1 MKVKMKFCILAML
14 VLTVA
19 AVWFETGEAGAFTI
33 SDDGEYALVLKLKV
47 SDADA
52 TIDGQ
57 QSGKVIKFNFDE
69 DEEAIRVSDLTQGI
83 CPYNGKNEFSGWA
96 GDSASSETVEML
108 SKDEFSSTGSMNGVS
123 YTKGH
128 NIYALFLGAEI
139 EQPQQYY
146 VLFNAVDGEVLTDG
160 VSTGEDKVVLS
171 GTMDQ
176 LTSQDLSR
184 YSARREGCT
193 FCGWGINTA
202 IDDGRFFTS
211 TSLTPSELEKYS
223 PMTIFALY
231 KKNTFEGNYL
241 VLALDANGGTI
252 DGQDVEKCD
261 YLSDSS
267 KSSAMPIFQYVPK
280 RRGYKFTG
288 WHADKEGSSTKYTL
302 MSNQYW
308 RRDEEPGLEKDA
320 LMDNGTFYKT
330 VTLYAGWEKDTSITK
345 EPMTVTSTGDIQGSV
360 EVELLNDGDYSLDL
374 IQMPITDALA
384 AENVKYL
391 LGINLLD
398 DQEIVQIN
406 GVTVKVKLALPEE
419 LKDYDSYEVVYVK
432 DGKITERLACTVEDG
447 YVVFNTSHL
456 SEYGIVAKKNQSV
469 TPGDNTGGGET
480 DDPNKG
486 NQGDGN
492 NNNGNT
498 NTGNT
503 NNGSSGTTAGNQNNG
518 SSGTTAGNQNN
529 GNTNT
534 GTNNGADNKNNNTS
548 NNSSAT
554 NNSSKPKTNSKQK
567 IRVARPLVIKKSLSK
582 SRKRAK
588 LTWRKVKGA
597 SGYEVKYCSS
607 KSFSKKKTKRFRTK
621 RTTYTCTLKGK
632 KSAYYARVRAYK
644 IVKGKKYYSG
654 WTPIIQ
660 LRKAKK

>member
-1 MKVKMKFCILAML
+1 MKGKMKFCILAMF

-19 AVWFETGEAGAFTI
+19 AVWFEAREADAFTI
-33 SDDGEYALVLKLKV
+33 TDSGEYALVLNLKV

-57 QSGKVIKFNFDE
+57 QSGKVIKFDFDE

-96 GDSASSETVEML
+96 GSSDSSETVEML
-108 SKDEFSSTGSMNGVS
+108 SKDEFSSKGSMNGVS
-123 YTKGH
+123 YTKGYC
-128 NIYALFLGAEI
+128 IYALFLGAEI

-146 VLFNAVDGEVLTDG
+146 VLFDAFGGEMLTDG
-160 VSTGEDKVVLS
+160 VSTGEAKVILS

-176 LTSQDLSR
+176 VTSQDLSR
-184 YSARREGCT
+184 YSAQREGCT
-193 FCGWGINTA
+193 FCGWGINDA
-202 IDDGRFFTS
+202 MKGRFFTS
-211 TSLTPSELEKYS
+211 TSLTPSELETYS

-231 KKNTFEGNYL
+231 KKNTFEGDYL

-252 DGQDVEKCD
+252 DGQEVEKCD

-267 KSSAMPIFQYVPK
+267 NRSTMPIFQYVPE

-288 WHADKEGSSTKYTL
+288 WYADKEGSSTEYTL

-308 RRDEEPGLEKDA
+308 RRDEEPELDKDVM
-320 LMDNGTFYKT
+320 MDDGTFYKT
-330 VTLYAGWEKDTSITK
+330 VTLYAGWKKDTSITK
-345 EPMTVTSTGDIQGSV
+345 EPMTITSTGDIQGSV

-374 IQMPITDALA
+374 VQMPITDALA

-391 LGINLLD
+391 LDINLLNK
-398 DQEIVQIN
+398 QKIVQIN
-406 GVTVKVKLALPEE
+406 GVTARVKLALPEE
-419 LKDYDSYEVVYVK
+419 LKDYDSYEVVYIE
-432 DGKITERLACTVEDG
+432 DGKIAERLACTVEDG

-456 SEYGIVAKKNQSV
+456 SEYGIVAKKNQSI

-486 NQGDGN
+486 NQGN
-492 NNNGNT
+492 TNNGNT

-503 NNGSSGTTAGNQNNG
+503 NNGSN
-518 SSGTTAGNQNN
+518 GTTAGNQNN

-548 NNSSAT
+548 NNSS
-554 NNSSKPKTNSKQK
+554 KPKTNSKKK

-588 LTWRKVKGA
+588 LIWRKVKGA

-607 KSFSKKKTKRFRTK
+607 KSFAKKKTKRFRTK

-654 WTPIIQ
+654 WTSIIQ

>member
-1 MKVKMKFCILAML
+1 MNVKMKFCILAMF

-33 SDDGEYALVLKLKV
+33 SDDGEYALVLNLKV

-128 NIYALFLGAEI
+128 SIYALFLGAEI

-176 LTSQDLSR
+176 LTSQDLSK
-184 YSARREGCT
+184 YTAQREGCT
-193 FCGWGINTA
+193 FCGWGFNSEISN
-202 IDDGRFFTS
+202 GQFFTS

-288 WHADKEGSSTKYTL
+288 WHAETVVLLSHKKPDGHINVKVEFGEGEGKVPLDNIAKRAEEYKPKERVTYKMIKEYIEAKYGFKVHTA
-302 MSNQYW
+302 YIAEVK
-308 RRDEEPGLEKDA
+308 RDLGLPMYDAPNAVEELKQPRKHPTAEKVEAIKDA
-320 LMDNGTFYKT
+320 LKHF
-330 VTLYAGWEKDTSITK
+330 
-345 EPMTVTSTGDIQGSV
+345 
-360 EVELLNDGDYSLDL
+360 EV
-374 IQMPITDALA
+374 I
-384 AENVKYL
+384 
-391 LGINLLD
+391 
-398 DQEIVQIN
+398 
-406 GVTVKVKLALPEE
+406 
-419 LKDYDSYEVVYVK
+419 
-432 DGKITERLACTVEDG
+432 
-447 YVVFNTSHL
+447 
-456 SEYGIVAKKNQSV
+456 
-469 TPGDNTGGGET
+469 
-480 DDPNKG
+480 
-486 NQGDGN
+486 
-492 NNNGNT
+492 
-498 NTGNT
+498 
-503 NNGSSGTTAGNQNNG
+503 
-518 SSGTTAGNQNN
+518 
-529 GNTNT
+529 
-534 GTNNGADNKNNNTS
+534 
-548 NNSSAT
+548 
-554 NNSSKPKTNSKQK
+554 
-567 IRVARPLVIKKSLSK
+567 
-582 SRKRAK
+582 
-588 LTWRKVKGA
+588 
-597 SGYEVKYCSS
+597 
-607 KSFSKKKTKRFRTK
+607 
-621 RTTYTCTLKGK
+621 
-632 KSAYYARVRAYK
+632 
-644 IVKGKKYYSG
+644 
-654 WTPIIQ
+654 
-660 LRKAKK
+660 

>member
-33 SDDGEYALVLKLKV
+33 SDDGEYALVLNLKV

-128 NIYALFLGAEI
+128 SIYALFLGAEI

-176 LTSQDLSR
+176 LTSQDLSK
-184 YSARREGCT
+184 YTAQREGCT
-193 FCGWGINTA
+193 FCGWGFNSEISN
-202 IDDGRFFTS
+202 GQFFTS

-267 KSSAMPIFQYVPK
+267 KSSAMPISSMFL
-280 RRGYKFTG
+280 
-288 WHADKEGSSTKYTL
+288 KEG
-302 MSNQYW
+302 
-308 RRDEEPGLEKDA
+308 D
-320 LMDNGTFYKT
+320 
-330 VTLYAGWEKDTSITK
+330 
-345 EPMTVTSTGDIQGSV
+345 
-360 EVELLNDGDYSLDL
+360 
-374 IQMPITDALA
+374 
-384 AENVKYL
+384 
-391 LGINLLD
+391 INL
-398 DQEIVQIN
+398 Q
-406 GVTVKVKLALPEE
+406 
-419 LKDYDSYEVVYVK
+419 
-432 DGKITERLACTVEDG
+432 DGMLIKRDPP
-447 YVVFNTSHL
+447 
-456 SEYGIVAKKNQSV
+456 QS
-469 TPGDNTGGGET
+469 
-480 DDPNKG
+480 
-486 NQGDGN
+486 
-492 NNNGNT
+492 
-498 NTGNT
+498 
-503 NNGSSGTTAGNQNNG
+503 
-518 SSGTTAGNQNN
+518 
-529 GNTNT
+529 
-534 GTNNGADNKNNNTS
+534 
-548 NNSSAT
+548 
-554 NNSSKPKTNSKQK
+554 
-567 IRVARPLVIKKSLSK
+567 IH
-582 SRKRAK
+582 
-588 LTWRKVKGA
+588 
-597 SGYEVKYCSS
+597 
-607 KSFSKKKTKRFRTK
+607 
-621 RTTYTCTLKGK
+621 
-632 KSAYYARVRAYK
+632 
-644 IVKGKKYYSG
+644 
-654 WTPIIQ
+654 
-660 LRKAKK
+660 

>member
-33 SDDGEYALVLKLKV
+33 SDDGEYALVLNLKV

-128 NIYALFLGAEI
+128 SIYALFLGAEI

-146 VLFNAVDGEVLTDG
+146 LLFNAVDGEVLTDG

-176 LTSQDLSR
+176 LTSQDLSK
-184 YSARREGCT
+184 YTAQREGCT
-193 FCGWGINTA
+193 FCGWGFNSEISN
-202 IDDGRFFTS
+202 GQFFTS

-267 KSSAMPIFQYVPK
+267 KSSAMPIFLYVPK

-345 EPMTVTSTGDIQGSV
+345 EPMTITSTGDIQGSV
-360 EVELLNDGDYSLDL
+360 EAELLNDGDYSLDL
-374 IQMPITDALA
+374 VQMPITDALA

-456 SEYGIVAKKNQSV
+456 SEYGIVAKKNQSI

-503 NNGSSGTTAGNQNNG
+503 NNTNNTNNG
-518 SSGTTAGNQNN
+518 SSGATAGNQNN

-654 WTPIIQ
+654 WSSITR